1 MGLKNQGEPMKTGP
15 EVEWTEKEERLLE
28 HLATPFKIQE
38 FLDRIPYDD
47 KSGTRSPRWILR
59 ERKAHCFEGALFA
72 AAALRRLG
80 QRPLVVDMYAVN
92 DDDHIIAVFRRK
104 GKWGAVAKSNFVTL
118 RFREPVYRTL
128 RELVMS
134 YFDFYFNTLGD
145 KSLRSYAR
153 PLDLGR
159 FDRRG
164 WMTTD
169 EDIAY
174 IGDELNRM
182 KHIPILAPGQV
193 RALNRAD
200 KLLVRAALLGAKASG
215 LYQAKK

>member
-1 MGLKNQGEPMKTGP
+1 MSG
-15 EVEWTEKEERLLE
+15 WTKKEERLLGSLSNP
-28 HLATPFKIQE
+28 HRIQA

-47 KSGTRSPRWILR
+47 KPGTRSPRWVIR
-59 ERKAHCFEGALFA
+59 EREAHCFEGALFA

-80 QRPLVVDMYAVN
+80 HRPLVVDMYAVN
-92 DDDHIIAVFRRK
+92 DDDHVIAVFRRR
-104 GKWGAVAKSNFVTL
+104 GLWGAVAKSNYVTL

-134 YFDFYFNTLGD
+134 YFDLYFNTLGD
-145 KSLRSYAR
+145 KSLRSFAR

-169 EDIAY
+169 EDIGY

-182 KHIPILAPGQV
+182 KHIPILGPGQV
-193 RALNRAD
+193 RALNRID
-200 KLLVRAALLGAKASG
+200 KLLFRAAMLGAKASG

>member
-1 MGLKNQGEPMKTGP
+1 MKPALASG
-15 EVEWTEKEERLLE
+15 WTRQEERLLE
-28 HLATPFKIQE
+28 RLSDPYRIQA

-47 KSGTRSPRWILR
+47 KPGIRSPRWVIR

-80 QRPLVVDMYAVN
+80 HRPLVVDMYAVN
-92 DDDHIIAVFRRK
+92 DDDHDIAVFRSN
-104 GKWGAVAKSNFVTL
+104 GYWGAVAKSNFVTL

-169 EDIAY
+169 EDIGY

-182 KHIPILAPGQV
+182 KHRPILAPGQV
-193 RALNRAD
+193 RALNRVD
-200 KLLVRAALLGAKASG
+200 KLLFRAGLLGAKPSG
-215 LYQAKK
+215 LYRAKPRNNSRRA